1 MKIKSMLLMLVLFVL
16 GANAMSFGQTVE
28 VKFEAAQP
36 KITTVSAMRARR
48 SPVVAGEEIMRLK
61 LGTVVSATGRSTDQ
75 DTVAGKTDYWY
86 RVNLPNGESGWVFG
100 GLLLDYN
107 SRPREELLKQ
117 IIEDRLKAEK
127 TEFADRQEIYNLAAS
142 SVTEAKDANTRVEFE
157 LLKLLALANWAGIVP
172 NEQKNKSPYREFLA
186 GHKTELIENE
196 FGGGY
201 DLRSETLWNLET
213 KYHTLP
219 IADRIAW
226 EAARNEQPSDCES
239 DQVCAFF
246 LFDGDIKYLNT
257 HPAGAHTSEALQNLN
272 EVLTDEVIQA
282 ANARGGDKYA
292 VQQGA
297 EVRKSIAALRLALA
311 KVSSAEKAGLVKKVG
326 RVK

>member
-1 MKIKSMLLMLVLFVL
+1 MKIKFVVFSLGILMFISSH
-16 GANAMSFGQTVE
+16 AHAQTVE
-28 VKFEAAQP
+28 VKLAEAQP

-48 SPVVAGEEIMRLK
+48 NPVVSGEEIMRLK
-61 LGTVVSATGRSTDQ
+61 LGTVVSATGRSSEQ

-107 SRPREELLKQ
+107 SRPRAELLKQ

-127 TEFADRQEIYNLAAS
+127 TEFADRQEIYNLAATA
-142 SVTEAKDANTRVEFE
+142 VTEAKAINERAEFE
-157 LLKLLALANWAGIVP
+157 LLKLQALRNWAAMMQ
-172 NEQKNKSPYREFLA
+172 NEHKDKSPYREFLA
-186 GHKTELIENE
+186 AHKTEVIENE

-201 DLRSETLWNLET
+201 DLRTELLWNLET

-219 IADRIAW
+219 ISDRIAW

-239 DQVCAFF
+239 DEVCAFF
-246 LFDGDIKYLNT
+246 LFDGDIKYLDT
-257 HPAGAHTSEALQNLN
+257 HPNGEHVAEALKDLN
-272 EVLTDEVIQA
+272 DVLTDAVMQA
-282 ANARGGDKYA
+282 ANGKGGDKYA
-292 VQQGA
+292 VEQRA
-297 EVRKSIAALRLALA
+297 ELKKSLVRLRAALANVPA
-311 KVSSAEKAGLVKKVG
+311 AEKAELVKKME